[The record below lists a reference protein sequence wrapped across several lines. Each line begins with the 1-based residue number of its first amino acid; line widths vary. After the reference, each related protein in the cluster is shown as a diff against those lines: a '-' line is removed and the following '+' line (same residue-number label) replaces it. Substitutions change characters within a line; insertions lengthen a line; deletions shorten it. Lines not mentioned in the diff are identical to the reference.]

1 MTQSVFKCPYC
12 QFDIPSAATVCG
24 YCTKELAIFKPF
36 ISYMDAHDAELSKL
50 KTELAEIR
58 VLVENT
64 ATTVHV
70 VNAESSLAENLAD
83 LVAPTQKITG
93 AKAVIA
99 FLLSLLLC
107 AGVLD
112 LLHWI
117 LLFIYDTNLLALRII
132 TVVLPM
138 LVGLL
143 LFRKIQIHWSISLM
157 GALALGAISV
167 LGMLAIT
174 NFIDGVPFLPETVRD
189 WREVGEYGFAI
200 ACSLI
205 TGFFIENWREAN
217 QINIRKKISLS
228 LLIERDKT
236 GKFKAPEW
244 TEKIESLFTA
254 AAPFISA
261 GTAIVSG
268 VKVFI
273 G

>member
-24 YCTKELAIFKPF
+24 YCTKELTIFKPF
-36 ISYMDAHDAELSKL
+36 ISFMDANDAELSKL
-50 KTELAEIR
+50 RAELAEIR

-64 ATTVHV
+64 TTTVHV

-83 LVAPTQKITG
+83 LTEPTQKITET
-93 AKAVIA
+93 KAVIV

-107 AGVLD
+107 VGVLD
-112 LLHWI
+112 FLHWI
-117 LLFIYDTNLLALRII
+117 LLFIYDTNLVALRII

-143 LFRKIQIHWSISLM
+143 LFRKIQIHWSISFT
-157 GALALGAISV
+157 GALALGALSV

-174 NFIDGVPFLPETVRD
+174 SFIDGVPFLPESVRD
-189 WREVGEYGFAI
+189 WREVGEYVFAI

-205 TGFFIENWREAN
+205 TGFFIENWRETH
-217 QINIRKKISLS
+217 QLNIRKKISLS
-228 LLIERDKT
+228 LLIERDET

-244 TEKIESLFTA
+244 TQKIESLFTA

-261 GTAIVSG
+261 TTAIVSG
-268 VKVFI
+268 VRVFI

>member
-24 YCTKELAIFKPF
+24 YCTKELAILKPF
-36 ISYMDAHDAELSKL
+36 IFYMGEQDAELTKL

-58 VLVENT
+58 TLVENT
-64 ATTVHV
+64 KAIVHV

-83 LVAPTQKITG
+83 LAEPTQKITG
-93 AKAVIA
+93 AKAIIA

-107 AGVLD
+107 AGMLAV
-112 LLHWI
+112 LHWI

-143 LFRKIQIHWSISLM
+143 LFRKIQIHWSISLT

-174 NFIDGVPFLPETVRD
+174 SFIDGVPLLPESVRD

-205 TGFFIENWREAN
+205 TGFFIENWREAH
-217 QINIRKKISLS
+217 QTNIRKKISLS
-228 LLIERDKT
+228 LLIERDET

-261 GTAIVSG
+261 TTAIVSG

>member
-12 QFDIPSAATVCG
+12 HFDIPSAATVCG

-36 ISYMDAHDAELSKL
+36 MSFMDEHDAELSKL

-58 VLVENT
+58 ILVANT
-64 ATTVHV
+64 TPTVHV
-70 VNAESSLAENLAD
+70 VNAESSLTENLAN
-83 LVAPTQKITG
+83 VSEPIQKISG
-93 AKAVIA
+93 AKSIIA
-99 FLLSLLLC
+99 FVLSLLLC
-107 AGVLD
+107 TGMLGF
-112 LLHWI
+112 LHWI

-143 LFRKIQIHWSISLM
+143 VFRKIQIHWYISLM
-157 GALALGAISV
+157 GALVLGALSV
-167 LGMLAIT
+167 LAMLAIT
-174 NFIDGVPFLPETVRD
+174 SFIDGVPFLPESIRD
-189 WREVGEYGFAI
+189 WREVGEYCFAI
-200 ACSLI
+200 ACSFI
-205 TGFFIENWREAN
+205 TGLFFENWREAHK
-217 QINIRKKISLS
+217 INIRKKISIS
-228 LLIERDKT
+228 LLIERDET

-261 GTAIVSG
+261 TTAIVSG

>member
-1 MTQSVFKCPYC
+1 M
-12 QFDIPSAATVCG
+12 
-24 YCTKELAIFKPF
+24 
-36 ISYMDAHDAELSKL
+36 
-50 KTELAEIR
+50 
-58 VLVENT
+58 
-64 ATTVHV
+64 
-70 VNAESSLAENLAD
+70 
-83 LVAPTQKITG
+83 
-93 AKAVIA
+93 
-99 FLLSLLLC
+99 
-107 AGVLD
+107 LD

-143 LFRKIQIHWSISLM
+143 LFRKIQIHWSISLT
-157 GALALGAISV
+157 GALALGALSV

-174 NFIDGVPFLPETVRD
+174 SFIDKVPLLPESIRD

-200 ACSLI
+200 ACSFI
-205 TGFFIENWREAN
+205 TGLFIENWREAH

-228 LLIERDKT
+228 LLIERDET
-236 GKFKAPEW
+236 GKFKAPQW

-261 GTAIVSG
+261 ATAVVSG

>member
-1 MTQSVFKCPYC
+1 
-12 QFDIPSAATVCG
+12 
-24 YCTKELAIFKPF
+24 
-36 ISYMDAHDAELSKL
+36 MDAHDAELSKL

-112 LLHWI
+112 FLHWI

>member
-50 KTELAEIR
+50 KTELAAIR

-64 ATTVHV
+64 TTTVHV

-83 LVAPTQKITG
+83 LAEPTQKITG
-93 AKAVIA
+93 AKSIIA
-99 FLLSLLLC
+99 FALSLLLC
-107 AGVLD
+107 AGMLGF
-112 LLHWI
+112 LHWI
-117 LLFIYDTNLLALRII
+117 LLFIYDTNLLTLRII

-138 LVGLL
+138 LVGLIV
-143 LFRKIQIHWSISLM
+143 FRNIQIHWLLSLV
-157 GALALGAISV
+157 GAMALGAISV
-167 LGMLAIT
+167 MGMLAIT
-174 NFIDGVPFLPETVRD
+174 SFIDGVPVLPESVRD
-189 WREVGEYGFAI
+189 WREVSEYVLAI

-205 TGFFIENWREAN
+205 TGLFVENWREAH
-217 QINIRKKISLS
+217 QLNIRKKISLS
-228 LLIERDKT
+228 LLIERDET

-244 TEKIESLFTA
+244 TVKLESLFRA

-261 GTAIVSG
+261 ATAIVSG
-268 VKVFI
+268 VRVFV

>member
-58 VLVENT
+58 VFVENT
-64 ATTVHV
+64 TTTVHV

-83 LVAPTQKITG
+83 LADPSEKITG
-93 AKAVIA
+93 AKAIIS
-99 FLLSLLLC
+99 FLFSLLLC
-107 AGVLD
+107 AGMLD
-112 LLHWI
+112 FLHWI

-132 TVVLPM
+132 TVMLPM
-138 LVGLL
+138 LVGLFV
-143 LFRKIQIHWSISLM
+143 FRKIQIYWLISLM
-157 GALALGAISV
+157 GALTLGALSV

-174 NFIDGVPFLPETVRD
+174 SFIDGVPFLPDSIRD

-200 ACSLI
+200 ACSFI
-205 TGFFIENWREAN
+205 TGLFIENWREAH
-217 QINIRKKISLS
+217 QIHIRKKISLN
-228 LLIERDKT
+228 LLIERDET

-261 GTAIVSG
+261 ATAVVSG

>member
-36 ISYMDAHDAELSKL
+36 ISYMHEHDAELSKL

-58 VLVENT
+58 VLVANT
-64 ATTVHV
+64 TATVHV

-83 LVAPTQKITG
+83 LVEPTQKITD
-93 AKAVIA
+93 AKAIIA
-99 FLLSLLLC
+99 FVLSLLLC
-107 AGVLD
+107 AGMLD
-112 LLHWI
+112 FLHWI

-143 LFRKIQIHWSISLM
+143 VFRKIQIHWLISLT
-157 GALALGAISV
+157 GALALGALSV

-174 NFIDGVPFLPETVRD
+174 SFIDGVPFLPESVRD

-200 ACSLI
+200 SCSLI
-205 TGFFIENWREAN
+205 TGLFIENWREAH

-228 LLIERDKT
+228 LLIERDET

-261 GTAIVSG
+261 TTAIVSG

>member
-112 LLHWI
+112 FLHWI

-174 NFIDGVPFLPETVRD
+174 NFIDGAPFLPETVRD